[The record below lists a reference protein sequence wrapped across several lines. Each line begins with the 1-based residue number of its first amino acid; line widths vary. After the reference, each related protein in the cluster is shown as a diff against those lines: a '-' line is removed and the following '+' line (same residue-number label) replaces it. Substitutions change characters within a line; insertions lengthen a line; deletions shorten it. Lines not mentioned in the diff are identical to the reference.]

1 MKKFL
6 VPSLVVVL
14 ALLIAVPSFALEVK
28 WGGLFRA
35 RVLSQS
41 DFTGTPAAGTGDY
54 GYPTVALAHPQDAP
68 AGAYT
73 QPGGVPYTQH
83 NNRFDQRLRIFMDF
97 ISSENLKV
105 VTKFET
111 QASWGRT
118 NELNAN
124 PLSGSAGGTTGAM
137 NYGSGNVGADSGYL
151 TVKNVYASFN
161 IPGTPLSANVGVQGV
176 ALLDSWIVDT
186 DVSGALLVANLK
198 PFTVILGYVAGQN
211 FDTRTESDNIDDLAA
226 VVAYKEGPFSASL
239 VGLWQDAHNVPASV
253 FPTIAAAFDDPLQ
266 VDVPF
271 SRSADGKGYN
281 LPYPWLPYIST
292 VNSKGVVTYTGIN
305 AVAQSNNLF
314 DLGFQLGYKLDYL
327 SAYLNFVKNFGSVK
341 IGVVAAD
348 AATPALA
355 TAAAAGIVP
364 KGPYQTMNYTGWMVD
379 AGVNYFCGPFT
390 GNIGGF
396 YTSGQKLNI
405 GTLDGQPASSK
416 NPQYILPNGNNLD
429 AFTYPL
435 TTSKY
440 FSEII
445 GGGILD
451 NFAPNGGY
459 WRGYPNP
466 TNLWTGTVGGAWQA
480 LPTTKLA
487 LSYWYFG
494 TSQKV
499 PSRYNQN
506 TGMWNTSSSIG
517 SELDLNI
524 TQNVVDKLNLDLV
537 GAYLFAGNAYR
548 AQTYQVYYPSS
559 KNVYELGARL
569 QWTW

>member
-41 DFTGTPAAGTGDY
+41 DFAGAPTAGDGDY
-54 GYPTVALAHPQDAP
+54 GYPTVDLGKPQAT
-68 AGAYT
+68 GANSSLGI
-73 QPGGVPYTQH
+73 PKGGVFYTPH
-83 NNRFDQRLRIFMDF
+83 NNRFDQRLRVYMDF

-111 QASWGRT
+111 QSIWGRT
-118 NELNAN
+118 NEQPNN
-124 PLSGSAGGTTGAM
+124 VGAM

-211 FDTRTESDNIDDLAA
+211 FNTRTSSDNIDDLAA
-226 VVAYKEGPFSASL
+226 VVAYKEGPFSAAL

-253 FPTIAAAFDDPLQ
+253 FPTVAAVYDDPLQ
-266 VDVPF
+266 VDVQF
-271 SRSADGKGYN
+271 SPSFNGGSAY
-281 LPYPWLPYIST
+281 PYPYAPSLY
-292 VNSKGVVTYTGIN
+292 VT
-305 AVAQSNNLF
+305 AQNNNLF
-314 DLGFQLGYKLDYL
+314 DLGFQLGYKIDYL
-327 SAYLNFVKNFGSVK
+327 SAYLNFVKNFGSTKVGLVK
-341 IGVVAAD
+341 T
-348 AATPALA
+348 ATTEPTPSSVIAPF
-355 TAAAAGIVP
+355 GQ
-364 KGPYQTMNYTGWMVD
+364 QTINYTGWMVD
-379 AGVNYFCGPFT
+379 AGANYFCGPFT
-390 GNIGGF
+390 ANIGGF
-396 YTSGQKLNI
+396 YTTGQKLNI
-405 GTLDGQPASSK
+405 VAENPNKLISAS
-416 NPQYILPNGNNLD
+416 NPQVITPNNGSSLANID
-429 AFTYPL
+429 GFTYPL
-435 TTSKY
+435 STSKY

-466 TNLWTGTVGGAWQA
+466 TNLWTATVGGAWQA

-494 TSQKV
+494 TSSKV
-499 PSRYNQN
+499 PSVFNAN
-506 TGMWNTSSSIG
+506 LGTWSTSSSIG
-517 SELDLNI
+517 SEIDLNI
-524 TQNVVDKLNLDLV
+524 TQNIVDKLNLDLV
-537 GAYLFAGNAYR
+537 GAYLFEGNAYR
-548 AQTYQVYYPSS
+548 ARTEQVYSPNS

>member
-6 VPSLVVVL
+6 VPSLVITL

-41 DFTGTPAAGTGDY
+41 DFTGTPTVGDGDY
-54 GYPTVALAHPQDAP
+54 GYPAVSLGAPQDAP
-68 AGAYT
+68 GVAASGAAGRGI
-73 QPGGVPYTQH
+73 QYTQH
-83 NNRFDQRLRIFMDF
+83 NNRFDQRLRIYMDF

-111 QASWGRT
+111 QSIWGRT
-118 NELNAN
+118 NEANIGNA
-124 PLSGSAGGTTGAM
+124 GVM

-198 PFTVILGYVAGQN
+198 PFTVILGYVSGQN
-211 FDTRTESDNIDDLAA
+211 FNTRTSSDNIDDLAA

-253 FPTIAAAFDDPLQ
+253 FPTIAAVYDDPIQ
-266 VDVPF
+266 VDVQF
-271 SRSADGKGYN
+271 SPSFNGGSAY
-281 LPYPWLPYIST
+281 PYPYAP
-292 VNSKGVVTYTGIN
+292 GVFVT
-305 AVAQSNNLF
+305 AQNNNLF
-314 DLGFQLGYKLDYL
+314 DLGIQLGYKIDYL
-327 SAYLNFVKNFGSVK
+327 SLYLNAVKNFGSTKVGLVRTATTEPTPSSVIQP
-341 IGVVAAD
+341 IGQQSVD
-348 AATPALA
+348 
-355 TAAAAGIVP
+355 
-364 KGPYQTMNYTGWMVD
+364 YTGWMVD
-379 AGVNYFCGPFT
+379 AGANYFCGPFT
-390 GNIGGF
+390 ANIGGF
-396 YTSGQKLNI
+396 YTTGQKLHFINTSPT
-405 GTLDGQPASSK
+405 GEPFSAT
-416 NPQYILPNGNNLD
+416 NPQVITPNNGASLAD
-429 AFTYPL
+429 IDGFTYPL
-435 TTSKY
+435 STSKY

-459 WRGYPNP
+459 WRGYPDP
-466 TNLWTGTVGGAWQA
+466 TNLWTATVGGAWQA
-480 LPTTKLA
+480 LPQTKLA

-494 TSQKV
+494 TAEKV
-499 PSRYNQN
+499 PSRYNAN
-506 TGMWNTSSSIG
+506 TGLWNTSSSIG
-517 SELDLNI
+517 SEVDLNI

-537 GAYLFAGNAYR
+537 GAYLFSGNAYR
-548 AQTYQVYYPSS
+548 AQTYQVYYPNS

-569 QWTW
+569 QWAW